1 VDIIGRAS
9 GEEIITIDFKIQ
21 PRPISIDAAA
31 CGAWLRGS
39 F

>member
-21 PRPISIDAAA
+21 PVQDRA
-31 CGAWLRGS
+31 GAVGLRS
-39 F
+39 Q